1 MLDKI
6 RATEPAQ
13 YAELARSILLALV
26 GVGWLTL
33 DEPTVNTVSTVVA
46 GVVSVVL
53 TRFVRKSVTPTA
65 KLDNPEH

>member
-13 YAELARSILLALV
+13 YAELVRSILLALV

-33 DEPTVNTVSTVVA
+33 DEPTVNTVATVVA

>member
-6 RATEPAQ
+6 RATEPAKW
-13 YAELARSILLALV
+13 AELVRSILLALV

-53 TRFVRKSVTPTA
+53 TKFVRKSVTPTA

>member
-6 RATEPAQ
+6 KATEPAKW
-13 YAELARSILLALV
+13 AELVRSILLALV
-26 GVGWLTL
+26 GVGWLAL
-33 DEPTVNTVSTVVA
+33 DEPTVNSVSTVVA

-53 TRFVRKSVTPTA
+53 TKFVRKSVTPTA

>member
-6 RATEPAQ
+6 RATEPAK
-13 YAELARSILLALV
+13 YAELVRSILLALV